1 MGAGLLGT
9 HWQCSGDDF
18 GNVMPIHT
26 IKTQNRREVFSS
38 DNRQDRE
45 RQREQ
50 FWMSTQYTQ
59 FLSDEMWVGPIKR
72 RIISLRVLQTVGSIL
87 PSQYFR

>member
-50 FWMSTQYTQ
+50 FWMSTQYT
-59 FLSDEMWVGPIKR
+59 
-72 RIISLRVLQTVGSIL
+72 
-87 PSQYFR
+87 